1 MPFITKQEDILTYF
15 FLKKKD
21 YLYLKDN
28 INKRT
33 GKGEGFWRRKKPCCP
48 FPSHAALSHQSH
60 FKPTHSIFYLFIY
73 LFLIFKIFSNQ
84 PIKNCR
90 HKLTRAPHHT
100 LIILP
105 YFENQIQSLS
115 LFLKSELSQIRMYFF
130 RSRSLS
136 LSLSLS
142 QISLCV
148 FKKQRFN
155 SSDPWLSELSWIP
168 KRCRFRCFLSSGTAL
183 SANFSLRLRFSQ
195 SQWSSRKF
203 RHNEAPFCNFEAL
216 LFSLEDIAVAQFV
229 N

>member
-1 MPFITKQEDILTYF
+1 M
-15 FLKKKD
+15 
-21 YLYLKDN
+21 YLKDN

-115 LFLKSELSQIRMYFF
+115 LSQVWTLSNSYVFLLFSF
-130 RSRSLS
+130 SLS
-136 LSLSLS
+136 LSLSLTLTN
-142 QISLCV
+142 QSLCFQKTTIQLV
-148 FKKQRFN
+148 RSVTQWTQLNSQTVSFSLFSQQWN
-155 SSDPWLSELSWIP
+155 SS
-168 KRCRFRCFLSSGTAL
+168 
-183 SANFSLRLRFSQ
+183 LR
-195 SQWSSRKF
+195 
-203 RHNEAPFCNFEAL
+203 
-216 LFSLEDIAVAQFV
+216 
-229 N
+229 

>member
-1 MPFITKQEDILTYF
+1 MKVFEDERNLVAHSHPMQLFHTNPISNLHTLF
-15 FLKKKD
+15 F
-21 YLYLKDN
+21 
-28 INKRT
+28 
-33 GKGEGFWRRKKPCCP
+33 
-48 FPSHAALSHQSH
+48 
-60 FKPTHSIFYLFIY
+60 Y

-142 QISLCV
+142 LKSVSVFSKNNDSTRPIRDSVNSAEFPNGVVFVVFSAVEQFSPLISL
-148 FKKQRFN
+148 FDFDSLRA
-155 SSDPWLSELSWIP
+155 SEVLVNFVIMKP
-168 KRCRFRCFLSSGTAL
+168 L
-183 SANFSLRLRFSQ
+183 SATSKLCFSL
-195 SQWSSRKF
+195 WK
-203 RHNEAPFCNFEAL
+203 
-216 LFSLEDIAVAQFV
+216 I
-229 N
+229 

>member
-1 MPFITKQEDILTYF
+1 MKVFEDERNLVAHSHPMQLFHTNPISNLHTLFI
-15 FLKKKD
+15 
-21 YLYLKDN
+21 
-28 INKRT
+28 
-33 GKGEGFWRRKKPCCP
+33 
-48 FPSHAALSHQSH
+48 
-60 FKPTHSIFYLFIY
+60 YLFIY

-100 LIILP
+100 LILP

-115 LFLKSELSQIRMYFF
+115 LSQVWALSNSYVFLSFSF
-130 RSRSLS
+130 S